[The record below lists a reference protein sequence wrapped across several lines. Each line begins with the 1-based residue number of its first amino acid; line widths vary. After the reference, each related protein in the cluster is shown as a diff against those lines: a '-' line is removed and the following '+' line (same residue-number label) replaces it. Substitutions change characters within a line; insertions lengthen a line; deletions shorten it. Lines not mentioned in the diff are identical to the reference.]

1 MDKLIV
7 AVGRRPYTEGLLAA
21 DSGVN
26 LDERGFLYVN
36 DLCATDAPNVYA
48 VGDVVRGP
56 MLAHK
61 GMEEGV
67 MVVER
72 IAGHKPL
79 VNYDCVPSVIYTHP
93 EIAWVGRTEDELKA
107 AGDDYRVGTFS
118 FGATGRALAAND
130 AVGMVKVVADAETD
144 RILGVHVPR
153 PAGERTGRAGGD
165 RYGVRCQR
173 RRLGADDVRP
183 SHVVG
188 SGSTR
193 PHSASAAIAI
203 HMLNRSNR
211 KRK

>member
-1 MDKLIV
+1 MSAAVNDGAVDVTYQEGDGDHVLTVDKLIV

-61 GMEEGV
+61 GREEGV
-67 MVVER
+67 MVAER

-93 EIAWVGRTEDELKA
+93 EIAWVGRTEDELRA
-107 AGDDYRVGTFS
+107 AATTTASGTFS

-130 AVGMVKVVADAETD
+130 ATGMVKVVGT
-144 RILGVHVPR
+144 PR
-153 PAGERTGRAGGD
+153 RTG
-165 RYGVRCQR
+165 
-173 RRLGADDVRP
+173 
-183 SHVVG
+183 S
-188 SGSTR
+188 SGCTS
-193 PHSASAAIAI
+193 SA
-203 HMLNRSNR
+203 R
-211 KRK
+211 KPAS